1 MVLEKTLENPMD
13 GKMIKPA
20 NSKGN
25 QPWICIGRTDA
36 EAEIPV
42 HWPLDVKSQP
52 TGKEPWCW
60 ERLKEKDSG
69 AAEDEMFRWHHR
81 LNGHESEKT
90 PGDDEGQN
98 SLVCCSPWGR
108 KESDMTKRLNNYI
121 ISLVLVYFI
130 TGNSY
135 LWTTFIQFPHPT
147 HHRLPPV
154 TTNLISFLLVYLFVF
169 EV

>member
-1 MVLEKTLENPMD
+1 
-13 GKMIKPA
+13 
-20 NSKGN
+20 
-25 QPWICIGRTDA
+25 
-36 EAEIPV
+36 
-42 HWPLDVKSQP
+42 
-52 TGKEPWCW
+52 
-60 ERLKEKDSG
+60 
-69 AAEDEMFRWHHR
+69 MFRWHHR

-90 PGDDEGQN
+90 PSDGEGQN

-108 KESDMTKRLNNYI
+108 KESDMTKQLNNHI
-121 ISLVLVYFI
+121 TSLVLVYFI

-135 LWTTFIQFPHPT
+135 LSTTFIQFPYPT